1 MPPENLAVFSECR
14 LPRSFATIKFGR
26 LSGRGFEVSNTST
39 IQAKSRYQF
48 AEVTSL
54 AAQLAS
60 QIVEHL
66 RTTNRKIGDHLTEQD
81 FATAFRVSRTPV
93 REAFRILESMSVVE
107 KRPNRGYFL
116 TREADALESQE
127 LQIAGE
133 EEDPVYMQI
142 VEDRVAG
149 VVPDRFTEN
158 QFIRRYGVSRSH
170 LVKLLV
176 KMQHEGWVER
186 LPGHGWEFQP
196 ALSSPEVY
204 DQAYRF
210 RLLIESSALLQPEFS
225 IAPETLGLLREQQQA
240 MLDGG
245 ILSYSRSKTFA
256 TCVNFHETIVAGA
269 KNPFFNE
276 ALKRINRLRSLME
289 YRIPVDRIQHC
300 KEHLELLDLIEE
312 GDLVQ
317 ASQFLYQHIER
328 ARIHKN
334 RIVTMPRQPARV
346 S

>member
-1 MPPENLAVFSECR
+1 MPNISAM
-14 LPRSFATIKFGR
+14 TQK
-26 LSGRGFEVSNTST
+26 SG
-39 IQAKSRYQF
+39 YQF

-66 RTTNRKIGDHLTEQD
+66 RSTNRRIGDHLTEQD
-81 FATAFRVSRTPV
+81 FAKTFRVSRTPV

-116 TREADALESQE
+116 LREAGALESQE

-133 EEDPVYMQI
+133 EEDAVYMQI

-149 VVPDRFTEN
+149 ILADRFTEN

-170 LVKLLV
+170 LIKLLV

-210 RLLIESSALLQPEFS
+210 RLLIEPSALLQPGYS
-225 IAPETLGLLREQQQA
+225 IAPETIVLLREQQQA

-269 KNPFFNE
+269 RNPFFNE

-312 GDLVQ
+312 GDLAQ
-317 ASQFLYQHIER
+317 ASQFLHHHIEQ
-328 ARIHKN
+328 ARLHKT
-334 RIVTMPRQPARV
+334 RIAMMPRMAFRA

>member
-1 MPPENLAVFSECR
+1 MPNSSAMS
-14 LPRSFATIKFGR
+14 S
-26 LSGRGFEVSNTST
+26 
-39 IQAKSRYQF
+39 KSRYQF

-66 RTTNRKIGDHLTEQD
+66 RTTNGRIGDHLTEQD

-116 TREADALESQE
+116 LREADALESQE
-127 LQIAGE
+127 LQMVGE
-133 EEDPVYMQI
+133 EEDPVYIQI

-149 VVPDRFTEN
+149 ILADRFTEN
-158 QFIRRYGVSRSH
+158 QFIRRYGVSRSQ
-170 LVKLLV
+170 LIKLLV

-210 RLLIESSALLQPEFS
+210 RLLIEPSALLQPEYS
-225 IAPETLGLLREQQQA
+225 IAPDTIALLREQQQA

-289 YRIPVDRIQHC
+289 YRIPVDRIQHT

-312 GDLVQ
+312 GDFEQ

-328 ARIHKN
+328 ARAQKA
-334 RIVTMPRQPARV
+334 RIVMLPRQAAQRV